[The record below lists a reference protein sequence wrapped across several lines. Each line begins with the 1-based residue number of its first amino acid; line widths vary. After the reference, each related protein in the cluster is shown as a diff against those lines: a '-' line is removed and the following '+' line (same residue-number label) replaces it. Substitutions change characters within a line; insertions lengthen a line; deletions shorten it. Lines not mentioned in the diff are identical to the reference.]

1 MFSSIMTSLL
11 AKIKELFIS
20 KEKKFIIA
28 LNEELE
34 NKNFVNLKKIS
45 SKLSLQQRYNII
57 NKLQSSKELHGVLLV
72 ERMLFLSIDEDDL
85 NDLKD
90 KIKNIGTIE
99 LPELKE
105 RWKLKDNILDN
116 LLQHIEKGVMGE
128 KAFYTHRYLQHHFV
142 ASLTKSDEHDLIQ
155 MSSKLGL
162 EPSIILPFVQKMIT
176 EETVSGVI
184 KQQQFFVDSESFETS
199 FSEYL
204 EEMDESALEKEFSE
218 VAIELGV
225 SSSVVEKYLVKYVE
239 RVPGRFVV
247 YPLEKKVRIKR

>member
-1 MFSSIMTSLL
+1 MTSFL

-28 LNEELE
+28 LQEELD

-45 SKLSLQQRYNII
+45 SKLSLQQRYRVV
-57 NKLQSSKELHGVLLV
+57 NKLQSSKELHGVLLS
-72 ERMLFLSIDEDDL
+72 ERMLFLSIDEDNL

-99 LPELKE
+99 LIELKD
-105 RWKLKDNILDN
+105 RWKLKDNILNN
-116 LLQHIEKGVMGE
+116 LLQQIEKGEIGE
-128 KAFYTHRYLQHHFV
+128 KSFYTNRYLQHHFI
-142 ASLTKSDEHDLIQ
+142 ANLIKGDEHDLKQ

-162 EPSIILPFVQKMIT
+162 DLSIILPFVQKMID

-204 EEMDESALEKEFSE
+204 EEIDENELEKEFNE

-225 SSSVVEKYLVKYVE
+225 TSSVVEKYLVKYVE
-239 RVPGRFVV
+239 RLPGRFVV

>member
-1 MFSSIMTSLL
+1 
-11 AKIKELFIS
+11 
-20 KEKKFIIA
+20 
-28 LNEELE
+28 
-34 NKNFVNLKKIS
+34 
-45 SKLSLQQRYNII
+45 
-57 NKLQSSKELHGVLLV
+57 
-72 ERMLFLSIDEDDL
+72 
-85 NDLKD
+85 
-90 KIKNIGTIE
+90 
-99 LPELKE
+99 
-105 RWKLKDNILDN
+105 
-116 LLQHIEKGVMGE
+116 
-128 KAFYTHRYLQHHFV
+128 
-142 ASLTKSDEHDLIQ
+142 

-162 EPSIILPFVQKMIT
+162 DPSIILPFVQKMIT

-204 EEMDESALEKEFSE
+204 EEIDENALEKEFSE